1 MMDQL
6 FKNKLDWGVQVS
18 RGNILN
24 ATVTHRYGLANVGTS
39 FVPITDNLVYRT
51 PQAGAATALR
61 IKAGGNAAD
70 TAAGAGAR
78 SLRLTGMNADGDMV
92 SETLATAGASAS
104 AATSATFIRLF
115 NAEVVDSGTY
125 GTQSAGSHVG
135 DIVIENAAGGTDW
148 ATIPVNGFPVSNTSI
163 GSYTIPRTYTGF
175 IEGISIAVEGA
186 KLVDILMLSRSG
198 VLQTAAPYK
207 PVKRVAE
214 WIGVANTLVDTF
226 TMPLAF
232 EELTDVGLLGKVSN
246 GTGNVTI
253 QMDILLLKN
262 E

>member
-1 MMDQL
+1 MDQL
-6 FKNKLDWGVQVS
+6 YKNKLDWGVQVA

-24 ATVTHRYGLANVGTS
+24 ATVTHLFGLANVGTS
-39 FVPITDNLVYRT
+39 FVPIADALAYRT
-51 PQAGAATALR
+51 PQAGSATALR
-61 IKAGGNAAD
+61 IAAGGNAAD

-78 SLRLTGMNADGDMV
+78 SVRLTGLNASGDVV

-104 AATSATFIRLF
+104 AATTATFIRLF
-115 NAEVVDSGTY
+115 HAEVMTSGTY

-135 DIVIENAAGGTDW
+135 NINIENAAGGTTW
-148 ATIPVNGFPVSNTSI
+148 ATIPVNGFPTSNTSI
-163 GSYTIPRTYTGF
+163 GSYTIPRSYTGF
-175 IEGISIAVEGA
+175 VEGISIAVEGA
-186 KLVDILMLSRSG
+186 KLVDVLMLSRSS
-198 VLQTAAPYK
+198 VLETAAPYK

-214 WIGVANTLVDTF
+214 WIGIANTLVDTF

-246 GTGNVTI
+246 GTGNITI

>member
-6 FKNKLDWGVQVS
+6 FKNKLDWGVQVA

-24 ATVTHRYGLANVGTS
+24 ATVTHRFGMATVGTS
-39 FVPITDNLVYRT
+39 LVPITDNLVYRT
-51 PQAGAATALR
+51 PQAGAATELR

-78 SLRLTGMNADGDMV
+78 SVRLTGMNADGDMV

-104 AATSATFIRLF
+104 AATSAAFIRLF
-115 NAEVVDSGTY
+115 DAEVVDSGTY

-135 DIVIENAAGGTDW
+135 NIVIENAAGGTDW
-148 ATIPVNGFPVSNTSI
+148 ATIPVNGFPTSNTSI

-207 PVKRVAE
+207 PVKRVGE